1 MVYAA
6 DFLWNESIHM
16 SQKRPSRTAAT
27 GKAGS
32 SSPKAGKPVKK
43 TAKKAGEAQPAAP
56 GRKRES
62 QRVVTVTDIANAIGV
77 SRATVSLVLRGS
89 PLVHA
94 DTRARVEAELKR
106 QRYVYN
112 RSAANLRRR
121 TSSSVALVINDL
133 SNPFFAEFAAGV
145 DEALGGQG
153 YVTLLGSTGESP
165 QRQQA
170 VLASLMEHT
179 PAGVILSPAEGS
191 DAAELRTVLDARS
204 HVLLFNRE
212 LAGADAWD
220 FLALDNER
228 GARMAAEHLIGLG
241 HRRIA
246 FFGGH
251 ADSSSC
257 RQRRAG
263 FAQAMAAA
271 GLPVEPQWLI
281 ESAPNRLEAATRTG
295 ALFGERASPTAAVCY
310 NDTVA
315 LGLMLGLASR
325 GIQPGRGFAVTGFD
339 DIPEAAMTT
348 PPLTTLS
355 VDPRERGRQAARML
369 LQRVADPD
377 AAPMRTIAPVRLC
390 IRESS
395 GVPRP

>member
-1 MVYAA
+1 VTRKSPSSPRKPASKASADNAA
-6 DFLWNESIHM
+6 
-16 SQKRPSRTAAT
+16 TAA
-27 GKAGS
+27 KA
-32 SSPKAGKPVKK
+32 P
-43 TAKKAGEAQPAAP
+43 
-56 GRKRES
+56 RKEHGAR
-62 QRVVTVTDIANAIGV
+62 RNVTLSDIAGAIGV

-94 DTRARVEAELKR
+94 DTRALVEAELKR
-106 QRYVYN
+106 QDYVYN
-112 RSAANLRRR
+112 RAAANLRRR

-145 DEALGGQG
+145 DEALGERG

-170 VLASLMEHT
+170 VLSSLMEHS

-191 DAAELRTVLDARS
+191 DAAMLRPVLGLRG

-212 LAGADAWD
+212 LDGADDWD

-228 GARMAAEHLIGLG
+228 GARMATEHLIGLG

-263 FAQAMAAA
+263 FQAAMARA
-271 GLPVEPQWLI
+271 GLEVVPEWLI
-281 ESAPNRLEAATRTG
+281 ESAPTRLEAASRT
-295 ALFGERASPTAAVCY
+295 AELFGEGASPTAAVCY

-325 GIQPGRGFAVTGFD
+325 GIQPGKGFAVTGFD
-339 DIPEAAMTT
+339 DIPEASVSMPT
-348 PPLTTLS
+348 LTTLS
-355 VDPRERGRQAARML
+355 VAPRERGRQAATLL
-369 LQRVADPD
+369 LQRVDKPD
-377 AAPMRTIAPVRLC
+377 APAVRTIAPVSLC

-395 GVPRP
+395 GSPRT

>member
-1 MVYAA
+1 
-6 DFLWNESIHM
+6 M
-16 SQKRPSRTAAT
+16 SNT
-27 GKAGS
+27 GKASKGVRS
-32 SSPKAGKPVKK
+32 
-43 TAKKAGEAQPAAP
+43 P
-56 GRKRES
+56 GRKAAA
-62 QRVVTVTDIANAIGV
+62 RVVTVTDIAQAIGV

-94 DTRARVEAELKR
+94 ETRKKVEAELKR

-112 RSAANLRRR
+112 RGAANLRRR

-145 DEALGGQG
+145 DEALGDKG

-179 PAGVILSPAEGS
+179 PAGLILSPAEGS
-191 DAAELRTVLDARS
+191 DIAGLREVLGVNAN
-204 HVLLFNRE
+204 VLLFNRE
-212 LAGADAWD
+212 LEGADWD
-220 FLALDNER
+220 FLAMDNHY
-228 GARMAAEHLIGLG
+228 GAYLATRHLIGLG

-251 ADSSSC
+251 ANSSSC

-263 FAQAMAAA
+263 YAQAMAEAD
-271 GLPVEPQWLI
+271 LPTGDKLLI
-281 ESAPNRLEAATRTG
+281 ESAPNRLEAAGRTG
-295 ALFGERASPTAAVCY
+295 DLFGGRHPPTAAVCY

-325 GIQPGRGFAVTGFD
+325 GVRPGTDFAVTGFD
-339 DIPEAAMTT
+339 DIPEAALTT
-348 PPLTTLS
+348 PPLTTLAAN
-355 VDPRERGRQAARML
+355 PRERGRQAAALL
-369 LQRVADPD
+369 LQRVEAPLEPARRVV
-377 AAPMRTIAPVRLC
+377 AAVELRV
-390 IRESS
+390 RESS
-395 GVPRP
+395 GPRRK